1 MYKLLPKFTVTPLQA
16 ATYLLG
22 IALFSISFLV
32 FLNSSISFVVTDVIG
47 QEHGIGN
54 AVGTLGFADEL
65 LALVACPLWGLVSDR
80 VGVRP
85 VAVMGYIIIGISLIC
100 LVQSKRVYP
109 DLLIF
114 RLLFS
119 LGGAACSTMVTAIL
133 PAMTVPR
140 EQEKVQDE
148 NPSETRHDEDLEAP
162 RRPTA
167 RAQSDGNVNRNS
179 MALSI
184 SSEVT
189 ITPARFE
196 SRSRSTPLLSGLRR
210 RNPTNTESRPL
221 EKREKDP
228 RSDTNRLAGIVG
240 MFTGIGALIAVVVF
254 LPLPAAL
261 GKNGSKAQAVQESF
275 YIVGVIA
282 MIVGL
287 FVLWGLRN
295 LPGEENKS
303 LSNLFRYYQSGVANT
318 DSASN
323 TDNAAS
329 PSYVRLIG
337 SALLLGVTDSHI
349 TLGYLGGFVAR
360 ASSVGISAFIPLF
373 VNAYFIRTGK
383 CNTDPNA
390 LDSLENRHGICNKAY
405 TTAAMLTGISQLVAL
420 LSAPL
425 FGYFNAYLSRRR
437 FLSNA
442 PLAFGA
448 ISGIFGFTLFGL
460 LKSPDPREPGGK
472 ASLLAVILLGIS
484 QIGAIVCS
492 LGSLSQ
498 GIQHSAPLRGMT
510 SQSTPLPGQDSTG
523 LTVQPSETAPLLP
536 SSSTQPSDTAAK
548 DRTHLKGSIAG
559 VYSLCGGAGILVLS
573 KVGGVLFD
581 RTIVG
586 APFFML
592 AGFNALLLVGVVAV
606 TVGKEIKRTVD
617 EGYEIGDEEEGES
630 QLPDAVGDG
639 QRAV

>member
-1 MYKLLPKFTVTPLQA
+1 MQRR
-16 ATYLLG
+16 
-22 IALFSISFLV
+22 IAI
-32 FLNSSISFVVTDVIG
+32 NAEPQP
-47 QEHGIGN
+47 QEEG
-54 AVGTLGFADEL
+54 
-65 LALVACPLWGLVSDR
+65 
-80 VGVRP
+80 
-85 VAVMGYIIIGISLIC
+85 
-100 LVQSKRVYP
+100 
-109 DLLIF
+109 
-114 RLLFS
+114 
-119 LGGAACSTMVTAIL
+119 
-133 PAMTVPR
+133 
-140 EQEKVQDE
+140 EQ
-148 NPSETRHDEDLEAP
+148 
-162 RRPTA
+162 
-167 RAQSDGNVNRNS
+167 
-179 MALSI
+179 
-184 SSEVT
+184 
-189 ITPARFE
+189 
-196 SRSRSTPLLSGLRR
+196 
-210 RNPTNTESRPL
+210 
-221 EKREKDP
+221 DP
-228 RSDTNRLAGIVG
+228 RSDTSRLAGIVG

-261 GKNGSKAQAVQESF
+261 GKNGPKAEAVQESF
-275 YIVGVIA
+275 YIVGVVA

-287 FVLWGLRN
+287 FVFWGLRH
-295 LPGEENKS
+295 LPGEEHKS
-303 LSNLFRYYQSGVANT
+303 LSNLFHYRQSDVTKTYSSGNKT
-318 DSASN
+318 SAI
-323 TDNAAS
+323 S
-329 PSYVRLIG
+329 PSYFRLIG

-383 CNTDPNA
+383 CNTDPDVIFA
-390 LDSLENRHGICNKAY
+390 LENRHGICNRAY

-442 PLAFGA
+442 PLALGA
-448 ISGIFGFTLFGL
+448 VSGIVGFTLFGL
-460 LKSPDPREPGGK
+460 LESPDPRKPGGK

-498 GIQHSAPLRGMT
+498 GIQHSAPLNHKDTQVNPFQGH
-510 SQSTPLPGQDSTG
+510 GDTG
-523 LTVQPSETAPLLP
+523 ITVQPSETALLLP
-536 SSSTQPSDTAAK
+536 SSSTQPSDTIAR

-581 RTIVG
+581 KTIVG

-606 TVGKEIKRTVD
+606 TVGKEVKKTVD
-617 EGYEIGDEEEGES
+617 EGYEIADEEEGTS
-630 QLPDAVGDG
+630 RMPNIAGDG

>member
-1 MYKLLPKFTVTPLQA
+1 MSRLLPKFTVTPLQA
-16 ATYLLG
+16 TTYLLG
-22 IALFSISFLV
+22 VALFSISFLV

-47 QEHGIGN
+47 QEHGIGD

-85 VAVMGYIIIGISLIC
+85 VAVTGYIIIGISLIC

-133 PAMTVPR
+133 PTMTVPR
-140 EQEKVQDE
+140 GQEKTEQTVTDLREDE
-148 NPSETRHDEDLEAP
+148 NVETQSRRTPGVQTEA
-162 RRPTA
+162 
-167 RAQSDGNVNRNS
+167 SSNRNS
-179 MALSI
+179 MAFSI
-184 SSEVT
+184 NSELT

-196 SRSRSTPLLSGLRR
+196 DRAQSNPGATGSRRQRNARPQPLG
-210 RNPTNTESRPL
+210 
-221 EKREKDP
+221 KGDKDP
-228 RSDTNRLAGIVG
+228 KSDTSRLAGIVG
-240 MFTGIGALIAVVVF
+240 MFTGIGALLAVVVF

-261 GKNGSKAQAVQESF
+261 GRNGPKAQAVQESF
-275 YIVGVIA
+275 YIVGITA

-287 FVLWGLRN
+287 FVLLGLRD
-295 LPGEENKS
+295 LPGEEHKN
-303 LSNLFRYYQSGVANT
+303 LSSLFRYNQATNSKT
-318 DSASN
+318 DSTGN
-323 TDNAAS
+323 TTTA
-329 PSYVRLIG
+329 PSSSYIRLFG
-337 SALLLGVTDSHI
+337 SALLLGITDSHI

-373 VNAYFIRTGK
+373 VNAYYIRTGK
-383 CNTDPNA
+383 CNTNPDDT
-390 LDSLENRHGICNKAY
+390 LSTLENRHGICNKAY

-425 FGYFNAYLSRRR
+425 FGYFNASLSHRR

-442 PLAFGA
+442 PLALGA
-448 ISGIFGFTLFGL
+448 IAGIVGFTLFGL
-460 LKSPDPREPGGK
+460 LQSPDPREPGGK

-498 GIQHSAPLRGMT
+498 GIQQSAPVREAT
-510 SQSTPLPGQDSTG
+510 TPTQIQSTG
-523 LTVQPSETAPLLP
+523 LTIQPSETAPLLP
-536 SSSTQPSDTAAK
+536 ASNALPSDTAAR

-581 RTIVG
+581 RTILG
-586 APFFML
+586 TPFFML
-592 AGFNALLLVGVVAV
+592 AGFNGLLLVGVVGV
-606 TVGKEIKRTVD
+606 TLGREVKKTVD
-617 EGYEIGDEEEGES
+617 EGYEVGDEEDGEER
-630 QLPDAVGDG
+630 LPDSVGDG
-639 QRAV
+639 QRDA

>member
-1 MYKLLPKFTVTPLQA
+1 
-16 ATYLLG
+16 
-22 IALFSISFLV
+22 
-32 FLNSSISFVVTDVIG
+32 VVTDVIG
-47 QEHGIGN
+47 QEHGIGD

-85 VAVMGYIIIGISLIC
+85 VAVTGYIIIGVSLIC

-119 LGGAACSTMVTAIL
+119 LGGAACSTMVTAVL
-133 PAMTVPR
+133 PTMTVPR
-140 EQEKVQDE
+140 EQEKVPEQTVTEPTEDE
-148 NPSETRHDEDLEAP
+148 SGDS
-162 RRPTA
+162 RRRITT
-167 RAQSDGNVNRNS
+167 RAQSEGNANRNS
-179 MALSI
+179 MAFSI
-184 SSEVT
+184 SSDLT
-189 ITPARFE
+189 ITPTRFE
-196 SRSRSTPLLSGLRR
+196 DRSQSTPLLPGSRR
-210 RNPTNTESRPL
+210 RTPTTAGSQPV
-221 EKREKDP
+221 EKGDKDP
-228 RSDTNRLAGIVG
+228 RSDTSRLAGIVG
-240 MFTGIGALIAVVVF
+240 MFTGIGALLAVVVF
-254 LPLPAAL
+254 LPLPATF
-261 GKNGSKAQAVQESF
+261 GRNGSKSQAVQESF
-275 YIVGVIA
+275 YVVGITA

-287 FVLWGLRN
+287 FVFFGLRN
-295 LPGEENKS
+295 LPGEEHKS
-303 LSNLFRYYQSGVANT
+303 LSSLFRYNQST
-318 DSASN
+318 DSKRDTNGNITTAI
-323 TDNAAS
+323 S
-329 PSYVRLIG
+329 PGYVRLLG
-337 SALLLGVTDSHI
+337 SALLLGITDSHI

-383 CNTDPNA
+383 CNINPDDILSA
-390 LDSLENRHGICNKAY
+390 LENRHGICNKAY

-442 PLAFGA
+442 PLALGA
-448 ISGIFGFTLFGL
+448 VAGIVGFTLFGL
-460 LKSPDPREPGGK
+460 LDSPDPRESGGK
-472 ASLLAVILLGIS
+472 ASLLAVIFLGIS

-498 GIQHSAPLRGMT
+498 GIQHSAPVREVTASAHTQATGPT
-510 SQSTPLPGQDSTG
+510 GQ
-523 LTVQPSETAPLLP
+523 PPETAPLLP
-536 SSSTQPSDTAAK
+536 SSNVQPSDTAAR

-606 TVGKEIKRTVD
+606 TVGKEVKRTVD
-617 EGYEIGDEEEGES
+617 EGYEIGDEEEGEERP
-630 QLPDAVGDG
+630 PDSAGDG
-639 QRAV
+639 QRAA